1 MNSDCSE
8 GNLNAWLQH
17 DAMHPGCHFDI
28 MMQTNRTVPVREMV
42 ESLKIYPEL
51 TIEEIFIRKT
61 RN

>member
-1 MNSDCSE
+1 
-8 GNLNAWLQH
+8 
-17 DAMHPGCHFDI
+17 MHPGCHFDI

-42 ESLKIYPEL
+42 ENLKIYPEL